1 MRQFLAACAA
11 LALIPVAGGVQAAIA
26 GAPSAANHEVA
37 NAPTLKS
44 VSVVPSAGRAEIV
57 IGVDA
62 SVEVDDFAL
71 ESPYRVVI
79 DLKGA
84 SLTMSPR
91 YDRVA
96 RGGVTNVR
104 AAQFKPN
111 VVRVVIE
118 LDAAHSYD
126 VARKDGEVRVTVSG
140 GATNFSAWHSS
151 PELAARATS
160 RNNASDPAAPAVT
173 RPVAMASPAV
183 SAPASTTATTYAP
196 APRPVTTRPAENR
209 AAVEAPS
216 YPSVTPDA
224 NITSDDSPSGS
235 AGSDAPKFKL
245 SSATAQS
252 DQPRITVTYQDAD
265 IRDVIA
271 AFAAFS
277 GRTIVVGK
285 DVSGTVTA
293 EIKNQ
298 PWDVALRAILQ
309 GQGLAAAEDAISGI
323 ITVDSYKNIASKQ
336 ASEPL
341 VTQLVA
347 INYASAASLVPTLT
361 NLLARDCTPGG
372 VPEAQQN
379 MRTSCFSRGAV
390 AADTATNT
398 LLITETPS
406 RLADLLSYVKN
417 LDIRTPQVAIKA
429 KIIFVNRTDI
439 EELGLSYD
447 LGTGNDQFFSQL
459 VQRMDPTTAKPVDTN
474 GDGVPDAFGG
484 GTPVNGDRVLL
495 GGNALAAIANANARV
510 VNPALRLVFSAAL
523 GKFQLTSF
531 LDALQEVRLADLQAE
546 PSIVTLDNRKAEILV
561 GQEIPIRVLDLGT
574 QGGQQGGGA
583 QGNNNI
589 PRATVQ
595 LKEVGI
601 ILSVTPHITNNRQIL
616 LKLHAENSDAQL
628 ASSDVG
634 FIFGKQRADNQLLVG
649 DGETAV
655 IGGLTVTQVT
665 SSKSGIPLLV
675 DLPIIGRLFGT
686 TRTSEQKRDLLILVT
701 PHIIDEGE
709 RTLSPRPV
717 PPSANRR

>member
-11 LALIPVAGGVQAAIA
+11 LALIPAAGSLQAAAIGA
-26 GAPSAANHEVA
+26 GRMAAGYETP
-37 NAPTLKS
+37 NAPAVRS
-44 VSVVPSAGRAEIV
+44 VSVVPASGKAEIV

-62 SVEVDDFAL
+62 SVDVDDFAL
-71 ESPYRVVI
+71 ESPHRVVV

-84 SLTMSPR
+84 VLGMSPR
-91 YDRVA
+91 YDRQA

-118 LDAAHSYD
+118 MDAPHSYEVRRSGNEVHVSVNGSAANFASWYSD
-126 VARKDGEVRVTVSG
+126 ESRKPAAAKAVEPAATQKPAVAAYPKAEAVARQPEPEYSPVSPSADITSNDVEV
-140 GATNFSAWHSS
+140 ADDEEA
-151 PELAARATS
+151 
-160 RNNASDPAAPAVT
+160 
-173 RPVAMASPAV
+173 PVAPLKMSAASAV
-183 SAPASTTATTYAP
+183 
-196 APRPVTTRPAENR
+196 
-209 AAVEAPS
+209 
-216 YPSVTPDA
+216 
-224 NITSDDSPSGS
+224 
-235 AGSDAPKFKL
+235 
-245 SSATAQS
+245 S

-285 DVSGTVTA
+285 DVQGTVTA

-309 GQGLAAAEDAISGI
+309 GQGLAAAEDAVSGI

-341 VTQLVA
+341 ITQMVA
-347 INYASAASLVPTLT
+347 INYAKAASLVQTLGG
-361 NLLARDCTPGG
+361 LLSRDCTPGS
-372 VPEAQQN
+372 VPQASQNAQ
-379 MRTSCFSRGAV
+379 TSCYARGAV

-398 LLITETPS
+398 LLITETATRMP
-406 RLADLLSYVKN
+406 DLLAYVKN
-417 LDIRTPQVAIKA
+417 LDVRTPQVAIKA

-459 VQRMDPTTAKPVDTN
+459 VQRIDPTTSKPVDTN
-474 GDGVPDAFGG
+474 GDGVPDALGG
-484 GTPVNGDRVLL
+484 GTAVTGDRVLL

-510 VNPALRLVFSAAL
+510 VNPALKLVFSAAL

-546 PSIVTLDNRKAEILV
+546 PSIVTLDNRRAEILV

-574 QGGQQGGGA
+574 QQQGGG
-583 QGNNNI
+583 QNGNNV

-601 ILSVTPHITNNRQIL
+601 ILSVTPHITNNRQVL
-616 LKLHAENSDAQL
+616 LNLHAENSDAQL

-675 DLPIIGRLFGT
+675 DLPLIGRLFGT

-709 RTLSPRPV
+709 RQLNTRAVV
-717 PPSANRR
+717 PPVSAPRR

>member
-1 MRQFLAACAA
+1 MKQLLTITTALAILLPAAGPLAAERGSGYAVLRA
-11 LALIPVAGGVQAAIA
+11 TGSSVTVRA
-26 GAPSAANHEVA
+26 
-37 NAPTLKS
+37 
-44 VSVVPSAGRAEIV
+44 VSVVPSAGRAQVV

-62 SVEVDDFAL
+62 SVQVDDFML
-71 ESPYRVVI
+71 ELPYRIVI

-84 SLTMSPR
+84 TLDMAPR
-91 YDRVA
+91 YDRQS
-96 RGGVTNVR
+96 RGGVTNIR
-104 AAQFKPN
+104 AAQFRPN
-111 VVRVVIE
+111 IVRVVIE
-118 LDAAHSYD
+118 MDAPHPYEVS
-126 VARKDGEVRVTVSG
+126 RSNGEVRVAVSG
-140 GATNFSAWHSS
+140 SSGTFDAWYSS
-151 PELAARATS
+151 SDVARAARAAGAGSSTQAVSSDQPSTPATPAEADTYS
-160 RNNASDPAAPAVT
+160 RGDAPAEAEVSNSGT
-173 RPVAMASPAV
+173 SPD
-183 SAPASTTATTYAP
+183 P
-196 APRPVTTRPAENR
+196 
-209 AAVEAPS
+209 
-216 YPSVTPDA
+216 
-224 NITSDDSPSGS
+224 NITSNSS
-235 AGSDAPKFKL
+235 AYERANPPDAPL
-245 SSATAQS
+245 RLGTPTLAS

-271 AFAAFS
+271 AFASFS

-285 DVSGTVTA
+285 DVTGTITA

-309 GQGLAAAEDAISGI
+309 GQGLAAAEDALSGI
-323 ITVDSYKNIASKQ
+323 ITVDSYRNIAAKQ
-336 ASEPL
+336 MSEP
-341 VTQLVA
+341 VTTQLVA
-347 INYASAASLVPTLT
+347 VNYASAASLVSTLT
-361 NLLARDCTPGG
+361 NLLAKDCTPGG

-379 MRTSCFSRGAV
+379 ARTSCYSRGAV

-406 RLADLLSYVKN
+406 RMSDLLSYVKS
-417 LDIRTPQVAIKA
+417 LDVRTPQVAIKA
-429 KIIFVNRTDI
+429 KIVFVNRTDI

-447 LGTGNDQFFSQL
+447 LGTGTDQFFGQL
-459 VQRMDPTTAKPVDTN
+459 APRIDPSTLKPVDTN

-484 GTPVNGDRVLL
+484 GSPINGDRILL
-495 GGNALAAIANANARV
+495 GGNALSAIANANARV
-510 VNPALRLVFSAAL
+510 VNPALKLVFSAAL
-523 GKFQLTSF
+523 GKFQLTTF

-546 PSIVTLDNRKAEILV
+546 PSIVTLDNRRAEILV
-561 GQEIPIRVLDLGT
+561 GQEIPIRVLDLST
-574 QGGQQGGGA
+574 QGAQGGG
-583 QGNNNI
+583 QGPGGLNV

-675 DLPIIGRLFGT
+675 DLPIIGRLFGV

-701 PHIIDEGE
+701 PHIIDDGD
-709 RTLSPRPV
+709 RTLSRNPAPARQ
-717 PPSANRR
+717 

>member
-1 MRQFLAACAA
+1 MRQFLAAFAA
-11 LALIPVAGGVQAAIA
+11 FALVSATSTLQAAA
-26 GAPSAANHEVA
+26 VRPESPARASMSPAAPAIRA
-37 NAPTLKS
+37 
-44 VSVVPSAGRAEIV
+44 VSVVSASGRAEIV

-62 SVEVDDFAL
+62 SVDVDDFAL
-71 ESPYRVVI
+71 EAPYRVVV

-84 SLTMSPR
+84 TLGMAPR
-91 YDRVA
+91 YDRIA

-104 AAQFKPN
+104 AAMFKPN

-126 VARKDGEVRVTVSG
+126 VVRKDGEVHVIVAG
-140 GATNFSAWHSS
+140 GTTDFAAWHSS
-151 PELAARATS
+151 PDLAARYAG
-160 RNNASDPAAPAVT
+160 AP
-173 RPVAMASPAV
+173 P
-183 SAPASTTATTYAP
+183 SAPASAPVAKAVDSKAAYAKP
-196 APRPVTTRPAENR
+196 ADVKPVDVKPADARPVSAQYPPTE
-209 AAVEAPS
+209 S
-216 YPSVTPDA
+216 YSSITPDA
-224 NITSDDSPSGS
+224 NITRHEDTTPRPKTAPSDESNGFHLSP
-235 AGSDAPKFKL
+235 
-245 SSATAQS
+245 ATAAS

-271 AFAAFS
+271 AFATFS

-285 DVSGTVTA
+285 DVAGSITA

-309 GQGLAAAEDAISGI
+309 GQGLAAAEDAVSGI

-347 INYASAASLVPTLT
+347 VNYANAGSLVPTLT
-361 NLLARDCTPGG
+361 GLLSRDCTPGG
-372 VPEAQQN
+372 VPQANQNAQ
-379 MRTSCFSRGAV
+379 TSCFARGAI

-398 LLITETPS
+398 LLITETPT
-406 RLADLLSYVKN
+406 RLADLLAYVKN
-417 LDIRTPQVAIKA
+417 LDVRTPQVAIKA

-459 VQRMDPTTAKPVDTN
+459 VQRIDPSTNKPIDSN
-474 GDGVPDAFGG
+474 GDGVPDSFGG
-484 GTPVNGDRVLL
+484 GTPVTGDRILL
-495 GGNALAAIANANARV
+495 GGNALAAIANANSRV
-510 VNPALRLVFSAAL
+510 VNPALKLVFSAAL

-546 PSIVTLDNRKAEILV
+546 PSIVTLDNRRAEILV
-561 GQEIPIRVLDLGT
+561 GQEIPIRVLDAGS
-574 QGGQQGGGA
+574 QGQQGGGA
-583 QGNNNI
+583 QGANII

-675 DLPIIGRLFGT
+675 DLPLIGKLFGT
-686 TRTSEQKRDLLILVT
+686 TRKSEEKRDLLILVT

-709 RTLSPRPV
+709 RTLTAR
-717 PPSANRR
+717 ANAAANALRK

>member
-11 LALIPVAGGVQAAIA
+11 LLVIPAA
-26 GAPSAANHEVA
+26 GAAARIETP
-37 NAPTLKS
+37 NAPAVRS
-44 VSVVPSAGRAEIV
+44 VSVVPASGRAEIV

-62 SVEVDDFAL
+62 SVDVDDFAL
-71 ESPYRVVI
+71 ESPYRVVV

-84 SLTMSPR
+84 VLGSRPT
-91 YDRVA
+91 YDRQM
-96 RGGVTNVR
+96 RGGITNIR

-111 VVRVVIE
+111 IVRVVIE
-118 LDAAHSYD
+118 MDAAHSYD
-126 VARKDGEVRVTVSG
+126 VTRKDGEVRVAIAGTNANFASWSSDPSQKSTPAP
-140 GATNFSAWHSS
+140 ATTQV
-151 PELAARATS
+151 AAK
-160 RNNASDPAAPAVT
+160 PAAPAYT
-173 RPVAMASPAV
+173 APAQSQQSAV
-183 SAPASTTATTYAP
+183 SSAPD
-196 APRPVTTRPAENR
+196 
-209 AAVEAPS
+209 
-216 YPSVTPDA
+216 YPSVTPSSD
-224 NITSDDSPSGS
+224 ISSDD
-235 AGSDAPKFKL
+235 ADVDADATAAPMKL
-245 SSATAQS
+245 SAATAYS
-252 DQPRITVTYQDAD
+252 DQPKITVTYQDAD

-285 DVSGTVTA
+285 DVQGTVTA

-341 VTQLVA
+341 ITQMVA
-347 INYASAASLVPTLT
+347 VNYAKAASLVTTLSG
-361 NLLARDCTPGG
+361 LLARDCTPGS
-372 VPEAQQN
+372 VPQSQQN
-379 MRTSCFSRGAV
+379 MQTSCYARGAV

-398 LLITETPS
+398 LLITETAS
-406 RLADLLSYVKN
+406 RMPDLLAYVKN
-417 LDIRTPQVAIKA
+417 LDVRTPQVAIKA

-459 VQRMDPTTAKPVDTN
+459 VQRIDPTTAKPVDTN

-484 GTPVNGDRVLL
+484 GTPITGDRVLL

-510 VNPALRLVFSAAL
+510 VNPALKLVFSAAL

-546 PSIVTLDNRKAEILV
+546 PSIVTLDNRRAEILV

-574 QGGQQGGGA
+574 QGQQGGGA
-583 QGNNNI
+583 QGANNV

-601 ILSVTPHITNNRQIL
+601 ILSVTPHITNNKQVL
-616 LKLHAENSDAQL
+616 LNLHAENSDAQL

-675 DLPIIGRLFGT
+675 DLPVIGRLFGT

-709 RTLSPRPV
+709 RQLSTRATVSPAPV
-717 PPSANRR
+717 AKR

>member
-11 LALIPVAGGVQAAIA
+11 LALIPAAGSLQAAAISA
-26 GAPSAANHEVA
+26 GSTAAGHEALYAPAVR
-37 NAPTLKS
+37 S
-44 VSVVPSAGRAEIV
+44 VSVVPASGRAEIV

-62 SVEVDDFAL
+62 SVDVDDFML
-71 ESPYRVVI
+71 EAPYRVVV

-84 SLTMSPR
+84 VLGMAPR
-91 YDRVA
+91 YDRLA
-96 RGGVTNVR
+96 RGGVINVR

-118 LDAAHSYD
+118 MDGAHTYE
-126 VARKDGEVRVTVSG
+126 VTRKNGEVRVAVAG
-140 GATNFSAWHSS
+140 GAGDFAAWYSDKSSAPKSA
-151 PELAARATS
+151 ETKVADNTATTV
-160 RNNASDPAAPAVT
+160 PAAPAYQA
-173 RPVAMASPAV
+173 PVAPAL
-183 SAPASTTATTYAP
+183 SYKSQSTADAD
-196 APRPVTTRPAENR
+196 
-209 AAVEAPS
+209 
-216 YPSVTPDA
+216 YPSVTPSAD
-224 NITSDDSPSGS
+224 ITSRDTDASDDVAVAPLKMSPAS
-235 AGSDAPKFKL
+235 AL
-245 SSATAQS
+245 S

-271 AFAAFS
+271 AFASFS

-285 DVSGTVTA
+285 DVQGTITA

-309 GQGLAAAEDAISGI
+309 GQGLAAAEDALSGI

-341 VTQLVA
+341 ITQMIAV
-347 INYASAASLVPTLT
+347 NYAKASSLVTT
-361 NLLARDCTPGG
+361 ITGLLARDCTPGS
-372 VPEAQQN
+372 VPQSQQN
-379 MRTSCFSRGAV
+379 AQTSCYARGAV

-398 LLITETPS
+398 LLITETAS
-406 RLADLLSYVKN
+406 RMPDLLSYVKN
-417 LDIRTPQVAIKA
+417 LDVRTPQVAIKA

-439 EELGLSYD
+439 EEMGLSYD

-459 VQRMDPTTAKPVDTN
+459 VQRIDPTTAKPVDTN
-474 GDGVPDAFGG
+474 GDGVPDAMGG
-484 GTPVNGDRVLL
+484 GTPITGDRVLL
-495 GGNALAAIANANARV
+495 GGNALSAIANANARV
-510 VNPALRLVFSAAL
+510 VNPALKLVFSAAL

-546 PSIVTLDNRKAEILV
+546 PSIVTLDNRRAEILV

-574 QGGQQGGGA
+574 QGQGGGGGA
-583 QGNNNI
+583 QGANNV

-601 ILSVTPHITNNRQIL
+601 ILSVTPHITNNRQVL
-616 LKLHAENSDAQL
+616 LNLHAENSDAQL

-634 FIFGKQRADNQLLVG
+634 FIFGKQRADNQLLVK

-675 DLPIIGRLFGT
+675 DLPLIGRLFGV

-709 RTLSPRPV
+709 RQLNTRAVV
-717 PPSANRR
+717 PPAPVTTRR

>member
-1 MRQFLAACAA
+1 MKQFLAIAAAFALVSPAADIRAAERASGFAA
-11 LALIPVAGGVQAAIA
+11 LHANDYSAPVR
-26 GAPSAANHEVA
+26 
-37 NAPTLKS
+37 T
-44 VSVVPSAGRAEIV
+44 VSVVPTAGRAQVI

-62 SVEVDDFAL
+62 SVEVDDFLL
-71 ESPYRVVI
+71 ESPYRIVI

-84 SLTMSPR
+84 TLDMTPR
-91 YDRVA
+91 YDRLA
-96 RGGVTNVR
+96 RGGVTNIR
-104 AAQFKPN
+104 AAQFRPN

-118 LDAAHSYD
+118 MDAPHTYEVSRAN
-126 VARKDGEVRVTVSG
+126 GEVRVVVSG
-140 GATNFSAWHSS
+140 AAATFEAWYSS
-151 PELAARATS
+151 PDVAARTRAANTDADS
-160 RNNASDPAAPAVT
+160 PAPAKPAAPAESYT
-173 RPVAMASPAV
+173 YRTD
-183 SAPASTTATTYAP
+183 APATMEAAP
-196 APRPVTTRPAENR
+196 NGGT
-209 AAVEAPS
+209 
-216 YPSVTPDA
+216 TPDA
-224 NITSDDSPSGS
+224 NITSSGAPS
-235 AGSDAPKFKL
+235 DR
-245 SSATAQS
+245 SSAPEAQLRLTSPTLVS

-271 AFAAFS
+271 AFASFS

-285 DVSGTVTA
+285 DVSGTITA

-309 GQGLAAAEDAISGI
+309 GQGLAAAEDALTGI
-323 ITVDSYKNIASKQ
+323 ITVDSYRNIAAKQ
-336 ASEPL
+336 SSEPV

-347 INYASAASLVPTLT
+347 VNYASAASLVQTLT
-361 NLLARDCTPGG
+361 DLLSKDCTQGG

-379 MRTSCFSRGAV
+379 ARTSCFSRGAV

-406 RLADLLSYVKN
+406 RMSDLLSYVKS

-429 KIIFVNRTDI
+429 KIVFVNRTDI
-439 EELGLSYD
+439 EEMGLSYD
-447 LGTGNDQFFSQL
+447 LGTGSDQFFSQL
-459 VQRMDPTTAKPVDTN
+459 APRIDPSTTVPVDTN

-484 GTPVNGDRVLL
+484 GSPINGDRILL

-510 VNPALRLVFSAAL
+510 VNPALKLVFSAAL

-531 LDALQEVRLADLQAE
+531 LDERQEVRLADLQAE
-546 PSIVTLDNRKAEILV
+546 PSIVTLDNRQAEILV
-561 GQEIPIRVLDLGT
+561 GQEIPIRVLDAGAG
-574 QGGQQGGGA
+574 QGAGGA
-583 QGNNNI
+583 GAAGGVNV

-675 DLPIIGRLFGT
+675 DLPIIGRLFGV
-686 TRTSEQKRDLLILVT
+686 TRNSTQKRDLLILVT
-701 PHIIDEGE
+701 PHIIDDGD
-709 RTLSPRPV
+709 RTLSRP
-717 PPSANRR
+717 PPGTRQ

>member
-11 LALIPVAGGVQAAIA
+11 LALVPATGTLHAAGWRVE
-26 GAPSAANHEVA
+26 SAATAYVTPT
-37 NAPTLKS
+37 APAIRA
-44 VSVVPSAGRAEIV
+44 VSVVSAAGRAEIV

-62 SVEVDDFAL
+62 TVDVDDFAL
-71 ESPYRVVI
+71 EAPYRVVV

-84 SLTMSPR
+84 VLGMAPR

-118 LDAAHSYD
+118 LDAAHSYEL
-126 VARKDGEVRVTVSG
+126 VRKDGEVHVMVAG
-140 GATNFSAWHSS
+140 GTTDFAAWHSS
-151 PELAARATS
+151 PELAS
-160 RNNASDPAAPAVT
+160 RYASQQ
-173 RPVAMASPAV
+173 
-183 SAPASTTATTYAP
+183 
-196 APRPVTTRPAENR
+196 PVTTAKPVNTKTRTAR
-209 AAVEAPS
+209 DDVADS
-216 YPSVTPDA
+216 FSSVTPDA
-224 NITSDDSPSGS
+224 NITPRDVVVDRPRS
-235 AGSDAPKFKL
+235 APSDAANAFHL
-245 SSATAQS
+245 SPATAAS

-271 AFAAFS
+271 AFATFS

-285 DVSGTVTA
+285 DVAGSITA

-323 ITVDSYKNIASKQ
+323 ITVDSYRNIASKQ

-347 INYASAASLVPTLT
+347 VNYAHAASLVGTLSG
-361 NLLARDCTPGG
+361 LLSRDCSSANAAPGTQSSQ
-372 VPEAQQN
+372 AN
-379 MRTSCFSRGAV
+379 CIARGAV

-398 LLITETPS
+398 LLITETPT
-406 RLADLLSYVKN
+406 RMADLLSYVKS
-417 LDIRTPQVAIKA
+417 LDVRTPQVAIKA

-459 VQRMDPTTAKPVDTN
+459 VQRIDPSTNKPIDSN
-474 GDGVPDAFGG
+474 GDGVPDSFGG
-484 GTPVNGDRVLL
+484 GTPFAGDRVLL
-495 GGNALAAIANANARV
+495 GGNALAAIANANSRV
-510 VNPALRLVFSAAL
+510 VNPALKLVFSAAL

-546 PSIVTLDNRKAEILV
+546 PSIVTLDNRQAEILV
-561 GQEIPIRVLDLGT
+561 GQEIPIRVLDAGT
-574 QGGQQGGGA
+574 QGQGQAGA
-583 QGNNNI
+583 PNSV

-601 ILSVTPHITNNRQIL
+601 ILTVTPHITNNRQIL

-675 DLPIIGRLFGT
+675 DLPLVGRLFGT
-686 TRTSEQKRDLLILVT
+686 TRKSEEKRDLLILVT

-709 RTLSPRPV
+709 RTLTAR
-717 PPSANRR
+717 ANAAANALRK

>member
-11 LALIPVAGGVQAAIA
+11 LALIPAAGSLQAAAISA
-26 GAPSAANHEVA
+26 GSSAAGHEA
-37 NAPTLKS
+37 LYAPAVRS
-44 VSVVPSAGRAEIV
+44 VSVVPASGRAEIV

-62 SVEVDDFAL
+62 SVDVDDFML
-71 ESPYRVVI
+71 EAPYRVVV

-84 SLTMSPR
+84 VLGMAPR
-91 YDRVA
+91 YDRLA
-96 RGGVTNVR
+96 RGGVINVR

-118 LDAAHSYD
+118 MDGAHTYE
-126 VARKDGEVRVTVSG
+126 VTRKNGEVRVAVAG
-140 GATNFSAWHSS
+140 GAGDFAAWYSDKN
-151 PELAARATS
+151 AAPKAAETKVAD
-160 RNNASDPAAPAVT
+160 NTAAPAPAAPAYQA
-173 RPVAMASPAV
+173 PVAPAL
-183 SAPASTTATTYAP
+183 SYKSQST
-196 APRPVTTRPAENR
+196 AE
-209 AAVEAPS
+209 VD
-216 YPSVTPDA
+216 YPSVTPSAD
-224 NITSDDSPSGS
+224 ITSQDTDAGDDVEAAPLKMSPAS
-235 AGSDAPKFKL
+235 AL
-245 SSATAQS
+245 S

-271 AFAAFS
+271 AFASFS

-285 DVSGTVTA
+285 DVQGTITA

-309 GQGLAAAEDAISGI
+309 GQGLAAAEDALSGI

-341 VTQLVA
+341 ITQMIAV
-347 INYASAASLVPTLT
+347 NYAKASSLVTT
-361 NLLARDCTPGG
+361 ITGLLARDCTPGSV
-372 VPEAQQN
+372 VPQSQQN
-379 MRTSCFSRGAV
+379 AQTSCYARGAV

-398 LLITETPS
+398 LLITETAS
-406 RLADLLSYVKN
+406 RMPDLLSYVKN
-417 LDIRTPQVAIKA
+417 LDVRTPQVAIKA

-439 EELGLSYD
+439 EEMGLSYD
-447 LGTGNDQFFSQL
+447 LGSGNDQFFSQL
-459 VQRMDPTTAKPVDTN
+459 VQRIDPTTSKPVDTN
-474 GDGVPDAFGG
+474 GDGVPDAMGG
-484 GTPVNGDRVLL
+484 GTPFTGDRVLL
-495 GGNALAAIANANARV
+495 GGNALSAIANANARV
-510 VNPALRLVFSAAL
+510 VNPALKLVFSAAL

-546 PSIVTLDNRKAEILV
+546 PSIVTLDNRRAEILV

-574 QGGQQGGGA
+574 QGQGGGGGA
-583 QGNNNI
+583 QGANNV

-601 ILSVTPHITNNRQIL
+601 ILSVTPHITNNRQVL
-616 LKLHAENSDAQL
+616 LNLHAENSDAQL

-634 FIFGKQRADNQLLVG
+634 FIFGKQRADNQLLVK

-675 DLPIIGRLFGT
+675 DLPLIGRLFGV

-709 RTLSPRPV
+709 RVLNTRAVV
-717 PPSANRR
+717 PPAPVTTRR